1 MIIDGHTHIFT
12 NDMVQNKERY
22 YDDRQFSMLYYGK
35 ARIAH
40 AEKLVE
46 SMEHNGVDASL
57 VLGFT
62 WQKEEYA
69 QMHNEYL
76 ATVQHTYKGKIYA
89 FGAIA
94 LNGDVYK
101 QIESIKKQGLYG
113 IGEVAFYAN
122 GFNEE
127 EEMLLGQILAIAEKF
142 TLPVCLHVNEPV
154 GHIYAGKYYTDMRSL
169 FALCSQY
176 TNIPIICS
184 HWGGGLLFYELM
196 PEVKKSLTH
205 VYYDTAATPFLYDSG
220 IYDIAIQMCGKE
232 KILFGSD
239 FPLLEYSRYKQHIE
253 ALGESAE
260 YVLYKNV
267 ETVLGIT

>member
-1 MIIDGHTHIFT
+1 
-12 NDMVQNKERY
+12 
-22 YDDRQFSMLYYGK
+22 
-35 ARIAH
+35 
-40 AEKLVE
+40 
-46 SMEHNGVDASL
+46 
-57 VLGFT
+57 
-62 WQKEEYA
+62 
-69 QMHNEYL
+69 
-76 ATVQHTYKGKIYA
+76 
-89 FGAIA
+89 
-94 LNGDVYK
+94 
-101 QIESIKKQGLYG
+101 
-113 IGEVAFYAN
+113 
-122 GFNEE
+122 
-127 EEMLLGQILAIAEKF
+127 ILAIAEKF

-267 ETVLGIT
+267 ETVLGIA